1 MARINKINRSGAV
14 NKMLTDWLDDGRERV
29 ERFSRMEQAEVLDT
43 VDKMTRSNL
52 ADAERAMEIKNR
64 LQKRFK

>member
-14 NKMLTDWLDDGRERV
+14 NKMLTDWLDDGRDRV
-29 ERFSRMEQAEVLDT
+29 ERFSRMEQAEMLDT

-52 ADAERAMEIKNR
+52 ADAERALEIKNR